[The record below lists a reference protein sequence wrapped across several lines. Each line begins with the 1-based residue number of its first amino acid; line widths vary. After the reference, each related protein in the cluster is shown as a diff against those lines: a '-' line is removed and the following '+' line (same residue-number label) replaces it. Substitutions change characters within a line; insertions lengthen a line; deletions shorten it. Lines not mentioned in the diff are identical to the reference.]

1 MISKAT
7 ILVTGAS
14 GKIGYEILNELIK
27 KKFNVIGTYSK
38 KKFTLKSNNSNQKI
52 FIKKFDQSKIK
63 DIKNLIKFI
72 NKEKLDLK
80 GVVNCAVLRP
90 MKKGLNDSFRNWEK
104 SIRINANSIYL
115 INNFFCNYFK
125 KKKFGRIINI
135 GSIYSS
141 IGPDFGL
148 YKGENFELEPDYIY
162 NKFGMVGITKYFA
175 SKYGKNNITV
185 NMISPGGVVSN
196 QSKSFK
202 VKYSKK
208 TFLNRMANRNEIFGL
223 VDYILSEKS
232 SYLTGQNIIL
242 DGGYTSN

>member
-52 FIKKFDQSKIK
+52 FIKKFYQSKIK